1 MRITAKTIIT
11 AVMTGTMRNIRE
23 CLKISCKCDAHFC
36 RKPFFKHTLRKIS
49 RISRKKYKKTKLVVD
64 KFTKKIYD
72 IAICSLVYIFAE
84 IKDKGYKVEIKE
96 EVHC

>member
-1 MRITAKTIIT
+1 MHILQKA
-11 AVMTGTMRNIRE
+11 
-23 CLKISCKCDAHFC
+23 
-36 RKPFFKHTLRKIS
+36 FFKHTLRKIS

-84 IKDKGYKVEIKE
+84 IKDKGYNIKDTKGTNNKLIIILNKFT
-96 EVHC
+96 

>member
-1 MRITAKTIIT
+1 MHILQKVLFQTHSEE
-11 AVMTGTMRNIRE
+11 NIA
-23 CLKISCKCDAHFC
+23 LFQ
-36 RKPFFKHTLRKIS
+36 
-49 RISRKKYKKTKLVVD
+49 RKKYKKTKLVVD

-72 IAICSLVYIFAE
+72 IAICSLIYIFAE

>member
-1 MRITAKTIIT
+1 MRTTAKTIIT

-23 CLKISCKCDAHFC
+23 CLKISCKWMHILQKA
-36 RKPFFKHTLRKIS
+36 FFKHTLRKIS

>member
-1 MRITAKTIIT
+1 MRTTAKTIIT

-23 CLKISCKCDAHFC
+23 CLKISCKCDAHFAESL
-36 RKPFFKHTLRKIS
+36 FKHTLRKIS

>member
-1 MRITAKTIIT
+1 MYRLQKA
-11 AVMTGTMRNIRE
+11 
-23 CLKISCKCDAHFC
+23 
-36 RKPFFKHTLRKIS
+36 FFKHALEK

>member
-1 MRITAKTIIT
+1 M
-11 AVMTGTMRNIRE
+11 
-23 CLKISCKCDAHFC
+23 
-36 RKPFFKHTLRKIS
+36 
-49 RISRKKYKKTKLVVD
+49 VD

-96 EVHC
+96 EVRC

>member
-1 MRITAKTIIT
+1 MHILQKA
-11 AVMTGTMRNIRE
+11 
-23 CLKISCKCDAHFC
+23 
-36 RKPFFKHTLRKIS
+36 FFKHTLRKIS
-49 RISRKKYKKTKLVVD
+49 RKKKKKYKKTKLVVD

>member
-1 MRITAKTIIT
+1 MT

-23 CLKISCKCDAHFC
+23 WLKISVNVMHILQKA
-36 RKPFFKHTLRKIS
+36 FFKHTLRKIS

>member
-1 MRITAKTIIT
+1 M
-11 AVMTGTMRNIRE
+11 
-23 CLKISCKCDAHFC
+23 
-36 RKPFFKHTLRKIS
+36 RKIS

>member
-1 MRITAKTIIT
+1 MI
-11 AVMTGTMRNIRE
+11 VYGNFEIRE
-23 CLKISCKCDAHFC
+23 GSVHWYNIFTGIAEKEW
-36 RKPFFKHTLRKIS
+36 
-49 RISRKKYKKTKLVVD
+49 KKYKKTKLVVD

>member
-1 MRITAKTIIT
+1 M
-11 AVMTGTMRNIRE
+11 
-23 CLKISCKCDAHFC
+23 
-36 RKPFFKHTLRKIS
+36 

>member
-1 MRITAKTIIT
+1 MQK
-11 AVMTGTMRNIRE
+11 V
-23 CLKISCKCDAHFC
+23 
-36 RKPFFKHTLRKIS
+36 FFKHTLRKIS

-72 IAICSLVYIFAE
+72 IAIGSLVYIFAE